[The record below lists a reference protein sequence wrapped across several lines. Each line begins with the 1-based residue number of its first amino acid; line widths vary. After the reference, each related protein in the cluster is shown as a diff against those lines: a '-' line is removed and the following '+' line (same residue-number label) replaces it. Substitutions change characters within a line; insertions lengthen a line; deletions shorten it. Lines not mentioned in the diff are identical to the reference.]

1 MSERNAADELSRRA
15 FFLRALAGIGGAFA
29 AAVAVPVIG
38 FGSAPF
44 WSARSRPRLLSSSV
58 TPVLRG
64 TGWAPAGALADF
76 VVGETRLVVVPREVV
91 DGWVH
96 GTEPVACFVSRTTE
110 TEVVAFDHHCTHL
123 GCPLSW
129 AAGANRFL
137 CPCHGG
143 AFDPAGQ
150 VVAGP
155 PPRPMLTYAT
165 KVENGQVLIGPL
177 NEES

>member
-1 MSERNAADELSRRA
+1 MSEPNADELSRRA
-15 FFLRALAGIGGAFA
+15 FFLKVMAGIGGAFA
-29 AAVAVPVIG
+29 AALAVPVIG

-44 WSARSRPRLLSSSV
+44 WSAKWRPRLLSSSV

-64 TGWAPAGALADF
+64 MGWASAGALDDYE
-76 VVGETRLVVVPREVV
+76 VGETRLVTISREVV
-91 DGWVH
+91 DGWVQ
-96 GTEPVACFVSRTTE
+96 GTEPIACFVSRTTQ
-110 TEVVAFDHHCTHL
+110 TDVVAFDPHCTHL

-129 AAGANRFL
+129 ASGAKRFL

-155 PPRPMLTYAT
+155 PPRPMLTYPT
-165 KVENGQVLIGPL
+165 KIEGGQVLIGSL
-177 NEES
+177 TEES